1 MPSFESDSAARPRGS
16 TGVAPPADKTAV
28 RVRPAVGRVPVYKP
42 GKPPAAVAGDLVAYK
57 LSSNENPYPPLPG
70 VLEATARAV
79 TQMNRYPDMG
89 NVAMTAALSARL
101 GVEPERLA
109 FGTGSVA
116 VLYHLLQACCEAGD
130 EVVYAWRSFEAYPIA
145 VAITGATAVPVPL
158 GPGAVHDLAAM
169 QAAITPLTRIVLLC
183 TPNNPTGPA
192 LGHAEVAAFLD
203 AVPEDVLVAVD
214 EAYVEFVTDPERV
227 RGLDLVAERGN
238 VVVLRTFSK
247 AYGLAGFRVGYCV
260 ASPPIA
266 AAVRAVALPFGVS
279 VPAQAAVVAS
289 LDAEPALLE
298 RVDHL
303 VRAREE
309 LVTGLRELGFP
320 VPEAQGNFVWLPA
333 GPRTAAYAEAFGAA
347 ALSVRPYATGDDQD
361 GVRITVGEPEANAR
375 VLEVAATLPR

>member
-1 MPSFESDSAARPRGS
+1 M
-16 TGVAPPADKTAV
+16 
-28 RVRPAVGRVPVYKP
+28 RPAVARVPVYKP
-42 GKPPAAVAGDLVAYK
+42 GKPPAAIAGDLVAYK

-79 TQMNRYPDMG
+79 AQMNRYPDMG
-89 NVAMTAALSARL
+89 NAALTAALSTRL
-101 GVEPERLA
+101 GVAPDRLA

-116 VLYHLLQACCEAGD
+116 VLYHLLQAVLRGRRRGGVRLAQLRGVPDRRGHHGRHGGAG
-130 EVVYAWRSFEAYPIA
+130 AARSGRRTRPWRDARRDHGRPRA
-145 VAITGATAVPVPL
+145 
-158 GPGAVHDLAAM
+158 
-169 QAAITPLTRIVLLC
+169 VLLC

-192 LGHAEVAAFLD
+192 LRHADVVAFLD
-203 AVPEDVLVAVD
+203 AVPEDVLVVVD
-214 EAYVEFVTDPERV
+214 EAYVEFVTDPDRV

-260 ASPPIA
+260 AAPEIA
-266 AAVRAVALPFGVS
+266 SAMRAVALPFGVS

-289 LDAEPALLE
+289 LEAEPALLE

-309 LVTGLRELGFP
+309 LVSGLRDLGFA

-333 GPRTAAYAEAFGAA
+333 GPGTHRYAEAFGAA
-347 ALSVRPYATGDDQD
+347 ALSVRPYAAGDDQD
-361 GVRITVGEPEANAR
+361 GIRITVGEPEANAL
-375 VLEVAATLPR
+375 VLEVAATLANRPET

>member
-1 MPSFESDSAARPRGS
+1 VP
-16 TGVAPPADKTAV
+16 VKL
-28 RVRPAVGRVPVYKP
+28 RPAIGRVQVYQP
-42 GKPPAAVAGDLVAYK
+42 GKPPAAVTGDLVGYK

-70 VLEATARAV
+70 VLEAAIRAV
-79 TQMNRYPDMG
+79 EQMNRYPDMG

-101 GVEPERLA
+101 GVAPERLA

-169 QAAITPLTRIVLLC
+169 QAAITPLTRVVLLC

-192 LGHAEVAAFLD
+192 LRHAEVVAFLD
-203 AVPEDVLVAVD
+203 AVPEDVLVVVD
-214 EAYVEFVTDPERV
+214 EAYVEFVTHPEQV
-227 RGLDLVAERGN
+227 RGLDLVAERPN
-238 VVVLRTFSK
+238 VMVLRTFSK

-260 ASPPIA
+260 AAPEMA

-279 VPAQAAVVAS
+279 LPAQAAVVAS
-289 LDAEPALLE
+289 LTAEPALLE
-298 RVDHL
+298 RVAHL
-303 VRAREE
+303 VRARDE
-309 LVTGLRELGFP
+309 LVTGLLSLGFA

-333 GPRTAAYAEAFGAA
+333 GPLTQVYAEVFGAA
-347 ALSVRPYATGDDQD
+347 ALSVRPYPAGDDQD

-375 VLEVAATLPR
+375 VLEVAATLPRS

>member
-1 MPSFESDSAARPRGS
+1 MSR
-16 TGVAPPADKTAV
+16 V
-28 RVRPAVGRVPVYKP
+28 RVRPAVGRVPVYQP
-42 GKPPAAVAGDLVAYK
+42 GKPAAAVASDLAAYK
-57 LSSNENPYPPLPG
+57 LSSNENPYPPLPS

-79 TQMNRYPDMG
+79 QQMNRYPDMG
-89 NVAMTAALSARL
+89 NSRLTAALSDRL
-101 GVEPERLA
+101 GVSPERVA
-109 FGTGSVA
+109 WGTGSVA

-169 QAAITPLTRIVLLC
+169 RAAFTPLTRVVLLC

-192 LGHAEVAAFLD
+192 LRHADVVAFLD
-203 AVPEDVLVAVD
+203 TVPEDVLVVVD
-214 EAYVEFVTDPERV
+214 EAYLEFVTDPERV
-227 RGLDLVAERGN
+227 RGLDLVAERDN

-260 ASPPIA
+260 AAPEIA

-289 LDAEPALLE
+289 LEAEPALLE
-298 RVDHL
+298 RVTLL
-303 VRAREE
+303 VRARDQ
-309 LVTGLRELGFP
+309 LAIGLRELGFT

-333 GPRTAAYAEAFGAA
+333 GPQTGADAEAFAAA
-347 ALSVRPYATGDDQD
+347 ALAVRPYAAGDDQD
-361 GVRITVGEPEANAR
+361 GIRITVGEPEANAR
-375 VLEVAATLPR
+375 VLEVAATLPRG

>member
-1 MPSFESDSAARPRGS
+1 MPI
-16 TGVAPPADKTAV
+16 
-28 RVRPAVGRVPVYKP
+28 RVRPALGRVPVYRP
-42 GKPPAAVAGDLVAYK
+42 GRPPVPGSGDLVAYK

-79 TQMNRYPDMG
+79 AQMNRYPDMG
-89 NVAMTAALSARL
+89 NVVMTAALSVRL
-101 GVEPERLA
+101 GVPADAIA

-116 VLYHLLQACCEAGD
+116 VLYHLLQATCEAGD

-145 VAITGATAVPVPL
+145 VAITGATAVAVPL
-158 GPGAVHDLAAM
+158 GPGAVHDLRAMLAAV
-169 QAAITPLTRIVLLC
+169 TPATRVVMLC

-192 LGHAEVAAFLD
+192 LRHAEVVAFLD
-203 AVPEDVLVAVD
+203 AVPDDVLVVID

-227 RGLDLVAERGN
+227 RGLDLVADRAN

-260 ASPPIA
+260 AAPAIA

-289 LDAEPALLE
+289 LEAEPALLE
-298 RVDHL
+298 RVAVL
-303 VRAREE
+303 VEARGD
-309 LVTGLRELGFP
+309 LLAGLRGLGFA

-347 ALSVRPYATGDDQD
+347 ALSVRPYASGDDQD
-361 GVRITVGEPEANAR
+361 GIRITVGEPEANAR
-375 VLEVAATLPR
+375 VLQVAAALPR

>member
-1 MPSFESDSAARPRGS
+1 M
-16 TGVAPPADKTAV
+16 VL
-28 RVRPAVGRVPVYKP
+28 RVRPAIGRVPVYKP
-42 GKPPAAVAGDLVAYK
+42 GKPPPAVAGDLVAYK

-70 VLEATARAV
+70 VLAATARAV
-79 TQMNRYPDMG
+79 EQMNRYPDMG
-89 NVAMTAALSARL
+89 NVAMTAAVSTRL
-101 GVEPERLA
+101 GVSPDRLA

-169 QAAITPLTRIVLLC
+169 QAAITPLTRVVLLC

-192 LGHAEVAAFLD
+192 LRHADVAAFLD
-203 AVPEDVLVAVD
+203 AVPEDVLVVVD
-214 EAYVEFVTDPERV
+214 EAYVEFVSDPHRV
-227 RGLDLVAERGN
+227 RGLDLVAERAN
-238 VVVLRTFSK
+238 AVVLRTFSK

-260 ASPPIA
+260 APPEIA

-289 LDAEPALLE
+289 LEAEPALLE
-298 RVDHL
+298 RVAHL

-309 LVTGLRELGFP
+309 LATGLRELGFA

-333 GPRTAAYAEAFGAA
+333 GRRTAAYAEAFAAA
-347 ALSVRPYATGDDQD
+347 ALSVRPYAAGDDQD
-361 GVRITVGEPEANAR
+361 GIRITVGEPAANAR
-375 VLEVAATLPR
+375 VLEVAATLPRG

>member
-1 MPSFESDSAARPRGS
+1 MPL
-16 TGVAPPADKTAV
+16 
-28 RVRPAVGRVPVYKP
+28 RVRPAVGRVPVYRP

-79 TQMNRYPDMG
+79 EQMNRYPDMG

-101 GVEPERLA
+101 GVSPDRLA
-109 FGTGSVA
+109 FGTGSAA

-169 QAAITPLTRIVLLC
+169 QAAVTPLTRVVLLC

-192 LGHAEVAAFLD
+192 LRHADVVAFLD
-203 AVPEDVLVAVD
+203 AVPEDVLVVVD
-214 EAYVEFVTDPERV
+214 EAYVEFVRDPERV

-260 ASPPIA
+260 APPEIA
-266 AAVRAVALPFGVS
+266 SAVRAVALPFGVS

-289 LDAEPALLE
+289 LEAEPSLLQ
-298 RVDHL
+298 RVAQL
-303 VRAREE
+303 VRARDE
-309 LVTGLRELGFP
+309 LATGLRDLGFA

-347 ALSVRPYATGDDQD
+347 ALSVRPYAAGDDQD
-361 GVRITVGEPEANAR
+361 GIRITVGEPEANVR
-375 VLEVAATLPR
+375 VLEVAATLPRG